1 MIKVKQLDS
10 VNIKVECE
18 RGIAKEVSSFFTFT
32 VPNYKFTP
40 AYRNKMWDGKIRL
53 FNTVTHT
60 LYAGLLDYV
69 FKFSEERGYKVEYTP
84 LSSLLEPSEQSIENF
99 IQNFKTYSGGK
110 EIKPHEHQKE
120 ALKHALKSKRSLLI
134 SPTGSGKSLIIYMM
148 IRYLLQ
154 NIPDNK
160 KVLVVVPTTG
170 LVSQMYNDFRDY
182 SNKDGFVKNHCHQVY
197 SGEEKNTNKRVVITT
212 WQSVY
217 KLKED
222 YFKDFYCVFGDECHL
237 FKAKSLTTL
246 MSKLKDC
253 PFRTG
258 TTGTLDGT
266 HVHKLVIEGL
276 FGKVYNV
283 TTTKNLIDKNLLSNL
298 KIKCLLLQYSD
309 EEIDS
314 IKRADYNQEIEW
326 LITNERRNNFICNLA
341 NSISGNVLVLFNFV
355 EKHGIPLY
363 EAIKSQNKKE
373 TYLICGKT
381 DVEEREDIRKI
392 VDKNTNSVLVAS
404 YGTCSTGINI
414 KNINAII
421 FASSSKSVV
430 RVLQSIGR
438 GLRKSDSKDKV
449 TVFDLG
455 DDLKHKKH
463 RNHTLKHMDER
474 ISIYSNEKFIFDI
487 TSIRL

>member
-1 MIKVKQLDS
+1 MV
-10 VNIKVECE
+10 
-18 RGIAKEVSSFFTFT
+18 
-32 VPNYKFTP
+32 
-40 AYRNKMWDGKIRL
+40 
-53 FNTVTHT
+53 
-60 LYAGLLDYV
+60 
-69 FKFSEERGYKVEYTP
+69 
-84 LSSLLEPSEQSIENF
+84 
-99 IQNFKTYSGGK
+99 
-110 EIKPHEHQKE
+110 
-120 ALKHALKSKRSLLI
+120 
-134 SPTGSGKSLIIYMM
+134 
-148 IRYLLQ
+148 RYLLQ
-154 NIPDNK
+154 NIPENK
-160 KVLVVVPTTG
+160 KILIVVPTTG
-170 LVSQMYNDFRDY
+170 LVSQMFNDFKDY

-197 SGEEKNTNKRVVITT
+197 SGEDKTTNKRIVITT

-246 MSKLKDC
+246 MGKLKNC
-253 PFRTG
+253 PYRTG

-283 TTTKNLIDKNLLSNL
+283 TTTKSLIDKNLLSNL
-298 KIKCLLLQYSD
+298 KIKCLLLQYSED
-309 EEIDS
+309 EINS
-314 IKRADYNQEIEW
+314 IKRADYNQELEW
-326 LITNERRNNFICNLA
+326 LILNEKRNKFICNLA

-363 EAIKSQNKKE
+363 EAIKEKKKKE
-373 TYLICGKT
+373 TYLIYGKT

-421 FASSSKSVV
+421 FASSSKSLV

-455 DDLKHKKH
+455 DDLRYKKH

-474 ISIYSNEKFIFDI
+474 ISIYTNEKFIFDI